1 MLQNLTKF
9 IQLTQKV
16 VPKRSTLPILTCVC
30 VEDRF
35 IRATDLE
42 TTIRMPIDDNR
53 NYTLPFGVL
62 KSILKSKPK
71 KLDIELLKDQRIKL
85 SYDGKNVVVKT
96 LDPDDFPLMPK
107 ESFKSIGSWPNMTI
121 KALGCMI
128 PFTSKEE
135 LKAAL
140 RGIYINLDDDLT
152 FAATDGHLL
161 RETRINIEN
170 GDKKHQFKGI
180 IPALP
185 LDIVARYAGSSTE
198 VSCSKSHIKFML
210 PSEIEIFIRLI
221 DEKYPPY
228 EEFVDGKKVNSVEF
242 RKDEMISIIKDA
254 KEFSDK
260 STYRAELVASNG
272 SIELSTKDHEREL
285 SFDSTLSGENSK
297 GDSEKTGFNLKYLE
311 KVIKSINSETI
322 RWEYGKP
329 IEASYFRG
337 MSEED
342 EGITNLLMPLRLED
356 QS

>member
-1 MLQNLTKF
+1 MLQKLMKF
-9 IQLTQKV
+9 VQLAQRI
-16 VPKRSTLPILTCVC
+16 VPKRSTLPILSCVC
-30 VEDRF
+30 LEDGF

-42 TTIRMPIDDNR
+42 TTIRMPINDKR
-53 NYTLPFGVL
+53 KYTLPFGVL

-71 KLDIELLKDQRIKL
+71 ELDIDILPNRQAKL
-85 SYDGKNVVVKT
+85 SYDERHVVVKT
-96 LDPDDFPLMPK
+96 LDPADFPLMPK

-135 LKAAL
+135 LKQAL
-140 RGIYINLDDDLT
+140 RGIYVSLGEELT

-161 RETRINIEN
+161 RETKIKTDDS
-170 GDKKHQFKGI
+170 GKKAEFKGI

-185 LDIVARYAGSSTE
+185 LDIITRYAGSSTD
-198 VSCSKSHIKFML
+198 VSCSKSHIKFTL
-210 PSEIEIFIRLI
+210 PSEIEIYIRLI

-228 EEFVDGKKVNSVEF
+228 EEFARGKKVNSVEF
-242 RKDEMISIIKDA
+242 SRNEMTALIKDA
-254 KEFSDK
+254 KEFCDK
-260 STYRAELVASNG
+260 TTYRGELVASNG

-285 SFDSTLSGENSK
+285 KFESSLSGENRK
-297 GDSEKTGFNLKYLE
+297 GEGERTGFNLKYLE
-311 KVIKSINSETI
+311 KVIKSIESETI

-342 EGITNLLMPLRLED
+342 EGTTNLLMPVRLED
-356 QS
+356 